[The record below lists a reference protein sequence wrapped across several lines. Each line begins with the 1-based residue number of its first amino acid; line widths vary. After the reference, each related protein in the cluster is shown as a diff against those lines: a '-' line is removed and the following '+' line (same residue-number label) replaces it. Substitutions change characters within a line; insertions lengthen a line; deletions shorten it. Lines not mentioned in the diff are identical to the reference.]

1 MSAEEH
7 KTKGIIGE
15 AIVILAVVA
24 GTYLYISLLSFDLAD
39 VGASPTGTVSNYG
52 GRLGLELAHGLL
64 YVFGRSSYLVIVF
77 LIYALWLY
85 VRLLRQE
92 SFSWV
97 SFISSFCGLALLL
110 ISTCG
115 IEALRVYGDAD
126 ALPGHSG
133 GILGFGIA
141 KTLFDILGFYG
152 ASLILVGMW
161 LASISLYALFSWAEL
176 CDRIG
181 DFLGGKAEYLH
192 AARAGIAKAYA
203 WVFEE
208 MSSRRP
214 DEPPIRST
222 TDERP
227 KRERGSNGPSFGF
240 KPKKAEPKPARGAE
254 PELESKPKKKPA
266 KPKASNGNGAHE
278 PPPMDLLA
286 AAMANAATLSDDELH
301 ELAQTI
307 EGKLEEFGVKA
318 KVVEILPGPV
328 VTRFEIQ
335 PATGVKGAQV
345 INLVRDL
352 SRALSVSSIRV
363 LETIEGKTTMGLE
376 VPNAQRTV
384 VSLQEIIN
392 SPAYIGSKSPLTLA
406 LGKDIAGEPF
416 VADLA
421 EMPHLLVAGTTGSG
435 KSVQIN
441 SMILSLL
448 YKSPPEQVRLI
459 LIDPKVVELA
469 PFDNLPHLLAP
480 VVTDMR
486 EVPTVLG
493 WCVEEMERRYRL
505 MARLGV
511 RNLAGLNEA
520 IANGAEDPEA
530 AEDDEPLK
538 PLPMLVVVVD
548 ELADLMAVAGKKV
561 EQLIARL
568 AQKARA
574 AGIHLILATQRPS
587 VDVITGLI
595 KANIPSRIG
604 FQVSSKIDSRT
615 ILDQAGAEALLGK
628 GDMLYLPGGKPTPK
642 RVHGAFVSDEEVHK
656 VTDHI
661 RKRNPETEKV
671 EFELSNGLDLGENG
685 EGSDNGSKFE
695 QAIEVVRKNQRIS
708 ISMIQ
713 RYLRI
718 GYNGAARIVE
728 DMERAGIVSPPDAA
742 GNRKILK
749 LPKKDK
755 DNKDDS

>member
-24 GTYLYISLLSFDLAD
+24 GTYLYISLLSFNLDD

-208 MSSRRP
+208 RSSRRP
-214 DEPPIRST
+214 DEPQIRST
-222 TDERP
+222 TDEQP

-240 KPKKAEPKPARGAE
+240 KPKKAEPKPARAAE

-278 PPPMDLLA
+278 PPPMELLA

-376 VPNAQRTV
+376 VPNAQRAV
-384 VSLQEIIN
+384 VSLQEVIS
-392 SPAYIGSKSPLTLA
+392 SPAYVTNKSPLTLA

-421 EMPHLLVAGTTGSG
+421 EMPHLLVAGTTGAG

-469 PFDNLPHLLAP
+469 PFDKLPHLLAP

-493 WCVEEMERRYRL
+493 WCVEEMESRYRL
-505 MARLGV
+505 MARLSV

-520 IANGAEDPEA
+520 IANGAEDPES
-530 AEDDEPLK
+530 ESDDPLE

-628 GDMLYLPGGKPTPK
+628 GDMLYLPGGKPTPV
-642 RVHGAFVSDEEVHK
+642 RVHGAFVSDDEVRK
-656 VTDHI
+656 VTEHI

-671 EFELSNGLDLGENG
+671 EFEVNKGLELGENG
-685 EGSDNGSKFE
+685 DSGERDDLFE
-695 QAIEVVRKNQRIS
+695 QAVEVIRENKRVS
-708 ISMIQ
+708 ISLIQ
-713 RYLRI
+713 RYMQI
-718 GYNGAARIVE
+718 GYNRAARIVE
-728 DMERAGIVSPPDAA
+728 QMEKAGIVTPPDAA
-742 GNRKILK
+742 GNRKLRT
-749 LPKKDK
+749 PGEKKE
-755 DNKDDS
+755 N

>member
-24 GTYLYISLLSFDLAD
+24 GTYLYISLLSFNIDD

-126 ALPGHSG
+126 TLPGHSG

-214 DEPPIRST
+214 DEPQIRST

-266 KPKASNGNGAHE
+266 KSKANNGNGAHE

-421 EMPHLLVAGTTGSG
+421 EMPHLLVAGTTGAG

-493 WCVEEMERRYRL
+493 WCVEEMESRYRL
-505 MARLGV
+505 MARMGV

-520 IANGAEDPEA
+520 IANGAKDPES
-530 AEDDEPLK
+530 EDELEHK
-538 PLPMLVVVVD
+538 PMLVVVVD

-628 GDMLYLPGGKPTPK
+628 GDMLYLPGGSPAPI
-642 RVHGAFVSDEEVHK
+642 RVHGAFVSDDEVRK
-656 VTDHI
+656 VTKHI
-661 RKRNPETEKV
+661 RENNPATEKI
-671 EFELSNGLDLGENG
+671 EFTLSQLGGGDGEN
-685 EGSDNGSKFE
+685 DPRFA
-695 QAIEVVRKNQRIS
+695 QAIEIFRDSQRVS
-708 ISMIQ
+708 ISLLQ
-713 RYLRI
+713 RHMRI

-728 DMERAGIVSPPDAA
+728 DMERAGFLTPMDAA
-742 GNRKILK
+742 GNRKLRT
-749 LPKKDK
+749 PGEKKE
-755 DNKDDS
+755 S

>member
-24 GTYLYISLLSFDLAD
+24 GAYLYISLLSFDID
-39 VGASPTGTVSNYG
+39 DIGASPTGTVGNYG

-64 YVFGRSSYLVIVF
+64 YAFGRSSYLVIVF

-92 SFSWV
+92 TFSWV

-115 IEALRVYGDAD
+115 IEALRVYGDAES
-126 ALPGHSG
+126 LPGHSG

-161 LASISLYALFSWAEL
+161 LASISLYALFSWTEL

-192 AARAGIAKAYA
+192 AARGGIAKAYA
-203 WVFEE
+203 WIFEE

-214 DEPPIRST
+214 DEPQIRSA
-222 TDERP
+222 TDEKP
-227 KRERGSNGPSFGF
+227 KRDRGSSGPSFGF
-240 KPKKAEPKPARGAE
+240 KPKKDEPKPARGAE

-266 KPKASNGNGAHE
+266 AKPKSSNGNGAHE
-278 PPPMDLLA
+278 PPPMELLA

-376 VPNAQRTV
+376 VPNAQRAV
-384 VSLQEIIN
+384 VSLQEVIS
-392 SPAYIGSKSPLTLA
+392 SPAYVGSKSPLTLA

-421 EMPHLLVAGTTGSG
+421 EMPHLLVAGTTGAG

-480 VVTDMR
+480 VVTDMH
-486 EVPTVLG
+486 EVPTVLR
-493 WCVEEMERRYRL
+493 WCVEEMESRYRL

-530 AEDDEPLK
+530 AEEDEPLK

-574 AGIHLILATQRPS
+574 AGIHLLLATQRPS

-628 GDMLYLPGGKPTPK
+628 GDMLYLPGGKPTPE
-642 RVHGAFVSDEEVHK
+642 RVHGAFVSDEEVRK
-656 VTDHI
+656 VTEHI
-661 RKRNPETEKV
+661 RKNNPATEPV
-671 EFELSNGLDLGENG
+671 DFEDNSGLELGENG
-685 EGSDNGSKFE
+685 DSGERDDLFE
-695 QAIEVVRKNQRIS
+695 QAVEVIRDKKRVS
-708 ISMIQ
+708 ISLIQ
-713 RYLRI
+713 RYMQI
-718 GYNGAARIVE
+718 GYNRAARIVE
-728 DMERAGIVSPPDAA
+728 QMEKAGIVTPPDAA
-742 GNRKILK
+742 GNRKLRTSGE
-749 LPKKDK
+749 KKE
-755 DNKDDS
+755 S